1 MSNEQWY
8 LMSNIY
14 SVYSQQVNPI
24 IFIEIECVYVY
35 WTKGIVKNIFQSQ
48 YYVQPN
54 YVRSFTTFSHL
65 TCGPKIKPKD
75 MSQCIILCL
84 LYIIKH
90 PKGIIIKCAP
100 FSRLSLTCARY
111 LVPRISRLTLIG
123 SFQVFTHR
131 DIYVRSFA
139 VRSLT

>member
-1 MSNEQWY
+1 MSYHIFTKPFNR
-8 LMSNIY
+8 SY
-14 SVYSQQVNPI
+14 SRINVIVYSTSI
-24 IFIEIECVYVY
+24 
-35 WTKGIVKNIFQSQ
+35 
-48 YYVQPN
+48 
-54 YVRSFTTFSHL
+54 HL
-65 TCGPKIKPKD
+65 
-75 MSQCIILCL
+75 MWIILCL
-84 LYIIKH
+84 HPRICPMFIWLCLFYIVLSILLCPVFYSPHIVSNPNQQKRCVFNIVLY
-90 PKGIIIKCAP
+90 IIKCAP